1 MTKIIILA
9 IGKIKEPHYRSAVEE
24 YLKRLRPYLKVEM
37 AELRPEPFNAA
48 NHLRAKAK
56 EAERL
61 TEFLGKYQKN
71 QIYLLDERG
80 AEMTS
85 EKLAR
90 FLDQQCETLVLVI
103 GGALGFSDEIKKAY
117 SHKIALS
124 QLTLPHELARVV
136 LAEQLYRAVAIVK
149 GKEYHY

>member
-1 MTKIIILA
+1 MGKIIILA

-24 YLKRLRPYLKVEM
+24 YLKRLRPYLKVETV
-37 AELRPEPFNAA
+37 ELRPEPFNAA
-48 NHLRAKAK
+48 SHARAKEK

-61 TEFLGKYQKN
+61 MEFLVKYQAN
-71 QIYLLDERG
+71 QVYLLDERG

-90 FLDQQCETLVLVI
+90 FLDQQRETIIFAI

-117 SHKIALS
+117 PQKIALS

-136 LAEQLYRAVAIVK
+136 LAEQLYRAATIVR